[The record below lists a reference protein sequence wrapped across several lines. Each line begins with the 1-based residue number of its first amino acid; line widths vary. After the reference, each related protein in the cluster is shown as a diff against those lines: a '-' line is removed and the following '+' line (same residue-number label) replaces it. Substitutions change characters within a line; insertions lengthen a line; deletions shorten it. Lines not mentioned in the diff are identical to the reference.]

1 MIIFLNM
8 AFAQCD
14 DKEALKQLIKDAESI
29 RLNPGIEW
37 TRCDYNGKLIDCD
50 KLMEL
55 KLNNDPKVDPN
66 VAMP

>member
-8 AFAQCD
+8 AFAQC
-14 DKEALKQLIKDAESI
+14 EAKSTLKQLIKDAKAMQA
-29 RLNPGIEW
+29 NPGVEW

-50 KLMEL
+50 KLVEL
-55 KLNNDPKVDPN
+55 KLKRDPKVDPN